1 MEKNFYTYLC
11 MHMYLSTYMD
21 SKDQIQ
27 VVCRYFSCLT
37 ILLGPKRHLVKGH
50 MDGQAE
56 DCLFTCML
64 VTSARKK
71 LATDLGPLM
80 KGAIPLSHTVCVTSA
95 TMTQQEK
102 AVEINRQKSKK
113 PD

>member
-1 MEKNFYTYLC
+1 

-27 VVCRYFSCLT
+27 VVCRYFCLT
-37 ILLGPKRHLVKGH
+37 ILLGPKRHLVKEH

-56 DCLFTCML
+56 DCLFMCML

-80 KGAIPLSHTVCVTSA
+80 KGAIPLSHTACVTSA